1 MKYNQVRMEDDIIID
16 EKNVVIHSL
25 GILDWTIYDCISS
38 NHITDEVIIT
48 EEQMIHI
55 RERHP
60 EAYIDTIHYVKEIL
74 DDPDYIFKDKRPN
87 TGLVVKKIFNNEENS
102 LPVLKIITSDDN
114 KDYKNSVIT
123 SWKITEK
130 RLNNY
135 LHNQEIIYKKA

>member
-60 EAYIDTIHYVKEIL
+60 EAYIDTIHYVREIL

-87 TGLVVKKIFNNEENS
+87 TGLVVKKIFNNE
-102 LPVLKIITSDDN
+102 
-114 KDYKNSVIT
+114 
-123 SWKITEK
+123 
-130 RLNNY
+130 
-135 LHNQEIIYKKA
+135 

>member
-60 EAYIDTIHYVKEIL
+60 EAYIDTIHYVREIL
-74 DDPDYIFKDKRPN
+74 DDPDYIFKDKQPN
-87 TGLVVKKIFNNEENS
+87 TGLIVKKIENAKES
-102 LPVLKIITSDDN
+102 ALLVLKILTVNDR

-123 SWKITEK
+123 GWKITER

-135 LHNQEIIYKKA
+135 LRNKEIIYRKE